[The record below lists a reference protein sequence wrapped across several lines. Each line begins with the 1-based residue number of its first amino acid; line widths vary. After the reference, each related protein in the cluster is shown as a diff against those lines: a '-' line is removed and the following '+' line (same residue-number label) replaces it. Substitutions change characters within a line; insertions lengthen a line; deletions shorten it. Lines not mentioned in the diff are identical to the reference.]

1 MIRIGIIEDDRLLNE
16 ALCTYL
22 ETLGYLTD
30 SAFSF
35 EEGMA
40 LAESRPDLL
49 LLDIGLAAG
58 SGIEICRTV
67 RGRAPVIF
75 LTAKDG
81 EEDML
86 RAFDCGADD
95 YLVKPFP
102 MPVLAAHIQAVLRRS
117 GGSRKRNSHRLSY
130 SFAYLQIGS
139 ACRCKGIYNLKPY
152 NYGIA
157 LHNAAFYGACQF
169 RKRHSHRA
177 CTAQKRVCRNGKH
190 RNERK
195 AAQKDDFKRGAAVQ
209 YFCHTYDRRF
219 RQRHMVYHL
228 PRYKSKA
235 GIFQIL
241 LPLRRISCSLC
252 PADTDMRAHISHRI

>member
-40 LAESRPDLL
+40 LTESRPDLL
-49 LLDIGLAAG
+49 LLDIGLAGG

-67 RGRAPVIF
+67 RDRAPVIF

-102 MPVLAAHIQAVLRRS
+102 MPVLAAHIQAVLRRA
-117 GGSRKRNSHRLSY
+117 GGSRNVLYYRDMHIDYDKKQVQLS
-130 SFAYLQIGS
+130 Q
-139 ACRCKGIYNLKPY
+139 
-152 NYGIA
+152 
-157 LHNAAFYGACQF
+157 
-169 RKRHSHRA
+169 
-177 CTAQKRVCRNGKH
+177 TAVKLTPREYQLLELLSQNRGRVVT
-190 RNERK
+190 
-195 AAQKDDFKRGAAVQ
+195 KDMILEKIWDSRGAFVDDNTVNVTLNRLKKKIEPDPS
-209 YFCHTYDRRF
+209 HP
-219 RQRHMVYHL
+219 VYI
-228 PRYKSKA
+228 RN
-235 GIFQIL
+235 IFGL
-241 LPLRRISCSLC
+241 GY
-252 PADTDMRAHISHRI
+252 TFGE

>member
-49 LLDIGLAAG
+49 LLDIGLAGG

-102 MPVLAAHIQAVLRRS
+102 MPVLAAHIQAVLRRA
-117 GGSRKRNSHRLSY
+117 GGSRNVLYYRDMHIDYDKKQVQLS
-130 SFAYLQIGS
+130 Q
-139 ACRCKGIYNLKPY
+139 
-152 NYGIA
+152 
-157 LHNAAFYGACQF
+157 
-169 RKRHSHRA
+169 
-177 CTAQKRVCRNGKH
+177 TAVKLTPKEYQLLELLSQNRGRVVT
-190 RNERK
+190 
-195 AAQKDDFKRGAAVQ
+195 KDMILEKIWDSRGAFVDDNTVNVTLNRLKKKIEPDPS
-209 YFCHTYDRRF
+209 HP
-219 RQRHMVYHL
+219 VYI
-228 PRYKSKA
+228 RN
-235 GIFQIL
+235 IFGL
-241 LPLRRISCSLC
+241 GY
-252 PADTDMRAHISHRI
+252 TFGE

>member
-49 LLDIGLAAG
+49 LLDIGLAGG

-117 GGSRKRNSHRLSY
+117 GGSRNVLYYRDMHIDYDKKQVQLS
-130 SFAYLQIGS
+130 Q
-139 ACRCKGIYNLKPY
+139 
-152 NYGIA
+152 
-157 LHNAAFYGACQF
+157 
-169 RKRHSHRA
+169 
-177 CTAQKRVCRNGKH
+177 TAVKLTPREYQLLELLSQNRGRVVT
-190 RNERK
+190 
-195 AAQKDDFKRGAAVQ
+195 KDMILEKIWDSRGAFVDDNTVNVTLNRLKKKIEPDPS
-209 YFCHTYDRRF
+209 HP
-219 RQRHMVYHL
+219 VYI
-228 PRYKSKA
+228 RN
-235 GIFQIL
+235 IFGL
-241 LPLRRISCSLC
+241 GY
-252 PADTDMRAHISHRI
+252 TFGE